1 MERKPNLFD
10 KIGAFVS
17 GKGFYFVVLLCVAAI
32 ALSGYYLIRGV
43 RTGLTAEDEPA
54 SASSPIIDLPTPTPS
69 PSVPASPAPS
79 AQPPAQSL
87 LPSPKVTAAPQPS
100 ASAAPAQSQQPKAL
114 VFTWPVNGEVIAG
127 YTVKAL
133 AYDETMGDWRTHAG
147 LDIAAAAGTPVKA
160 AADGTVTAVWTDDYL
175 GTLVTV
181 DHGDGLTSVYAN
193 LAAAPTVKEGDAVR
207 TGTVLGSVG
216 DTAVTERG
224 RGAHLHFAMYRGG
237 AALDPEDYLPAQ

>member
-10 KIGAFVS
+10 KVSAFVS

-54 SASSPIIDLPTPTPS
+54 SASSGLVDLPAAVPSATVSPSPTPS
-69 PSVPASPAPS
+69 EE
-79 AQPPAQSL
+79 PPAQSL
-87 LPSPKVTAAPQPS
+87 TPLPKVTATPQPS
-100 ASAAPAQSQQPKAL
+100 ASPVPTQSAQPKAL
-114 VFTWPVNGEVIAG
+114 VFTWPVSGPVIAG
-127 YTVKAL
+127 YTVEVL

-147 LDIAAAAGTPVKA
+147 LDIAATSGTKVKA
-160 AADGTVTAVWTDDYL
+160 AADGTVTAVQTDDYL
-175 GTLVTV
+175 GTMVTV

-193 LAAAPTVKEGDAVR
+193 LAASPTVKEGEKVS

-216 DTAVTERG
+216 DTAVAERG
-224 RGAHLHFAMYRGG
+224 RGAHLHFAMYRNG
-237 AALDPEDYLPAQ
+237 AALDPEDYLPQG